1 MKQVYWLLAKQFVI
15 ITLIV
20 SIFVIFPFYGAFLF
34 LFSMTGVSPVLSV
47 FATAILLVIF
57 GSIGDFCTGSLRE
70 KLVQANI
77 LDNPNLRSMHTQPVP
92 RGGGWVFVLPL
103 TVFFLCVVAAE
114 QLSNAPSYFYGTHR
128 LATLH
133 KDTVLFIG
141 FLLVV
146 IVSWVD
152 DRKNI
157 AVRWRLLAQFA
168 ATLPVIYCSWPFL
181 DSILPS
187 WTPEPAAFIILLLL
201 WIGFINLY
209 NFMDGIDGITATQ
222 TISIGFPIF
231 LILLPLRAT
240 LLESDVGVTYPL
252 IFVPLVGLL
261 TTGVSLGFY
270 YHNWYMAK
278 IFLGDIGSVTLGYVM
293 GFCLLS
299 VAGAGF
305 WYVALTLPLYY
316 LADGGITLARRILR
330 GEKFWEAHRT
340 HFYQRAAQAAGRHD
354 VVVLKIAA
362 CNVVLIGIAMLELL
376 VSPWFVLAAPLPVAL
391 LLHNMAHQ
399 RHIGVK
405 SPNG

>member
-1 MKQVYWLLAKQFVI
+1 MKQVYWLLAKQFFINV
-15 ITLIV
+15 LPF
-20 SIFVIFPFYGAFLF
+20 SIFFIFPFFSLGLLVFGMIGANPLF
-34 LFSMTGVSPVLSV
+34 TIFV
-47 FATAILLVIF
+47 TAILLVTY

-70 KLVQANI
+70 KLVQAKI

-103 TVFFLCVVAAE
+103 AAFLLFSLGAVLIITHEAGYMDVEKRTLFF
-114 QLSNAPSYFYGTHR
+114 THI
-128 LATLH
+128 A
-133 KDTVLFIG
+133 FSIG
-141 FLLVV
+141 FLL
-146 IVSWVD
+146 ITAISWLD
-152 DRKNI
+152 DQKNI
-157 AVRWRLLAQFA
+157 SARWRLFVQFA
-168 ATLPVIYCSWPFL
+168 ATALAIYFFLPALNNIFPLW
-181 DSILPS
+181 ILPPVVFCLL
-187 WTPEPAAFIILLLL
+187 TIL
-201 WIGFINLY
+201 WVGFINLY
-209 NFMDGIDGITATQ
+209 NFMDGIDGITGIE
-222 TISIGFPIF
+222 TISIGFPIY
-231 LILLPLRAT
+231 LILIPLHSLFLPTPIPSPMFHLQAP
-240 LLESDVGVTYPL
+240 LLGL
-252 IFVPLVGLL
+252 II
-261 TTGVSLGFY
+261 TGISFGFL
-270 YHNWYMAK
+270 YHNWYPAK
-278 IFLGDIGSVTLGYVM
+278 IFLGDIGSVTLGYVV